1 MRAFWKVDDSFCQ
14 LGWLTADL
22 AINNAFNMVVPL
34 ASQKLHLLKLDDANE
49 SCGIANI

>member
-1 MRAFWKVDDSFCQ
+1 MRALWKVNDPLCQ
-14 LGWLTADL
+14 LEWLAADL